1 MARIFS
7 ATFTPY
13 TYEQYAAPV
22 REATAYHQ
30 KIQDQ
35 YDAALL
41 EAYKLNSMLDQQND
55 PESWQLYND
64 TVKTIYDM
72 ANYLNTKGLDANA
85 QTNLMRVRMQSQ
97 NIFDINAAI
106 NRKQEAIKSFM
117 SSANGQN
124 PRYIGIRPE
133 ETSVDSWRG
142 GKTPNLYGVD
152 GKQVSDY
159 VQNAVTTM
167 TSQLID
173 EYSKGGYR
181 ITEVGINP
189 TYRQQILNA
198 ISGQLQ
204 PDENGYYHFTN
215 DTAQN
220 NYMNKLTYGIQQIL
234 QNTGRT
240 FGLDQIQ
247 QDENSERATI
257 NQSKF
262 ASELFNGVYNGI
274 QYSRK
279 SNVDEYALKAVEHRY
294 REQEKYQGQLYDF
307 YKDPTKHVFLPNG
320 KPNPYYGI
328 NQEEPAL
335 ATNSYP
341 VTYNGSKVA
350 WAQKYVTGYVDNK
363 TGQQVNPII
372 TKEKLDT
379 YNAIKD
385 CENKI
390 NQLGIDLR
398 FLQYAKSGESFDS
411 FVKKINDLSVSKE
424 RALDSEDYTF
434 DSGFWNTKKAL
445 QDSKNLAEIRKLYNS
460 LSILYKHQENN
471 MLTKAQHDDFRK
483 KVGKDLPEDYTYQD
497 VKNWVNND
505 PEWQSISTNAYVV
518 ASKTAD
524 PKHHDLLFEKLGNY
538 LNGKE
543 PEIYITD
550 EVGMKK
556 ESISKGDKKELIK
569 GINDETIKSKDVEFI
584 ITPESSY
591 QSRENYMIVQQ
602 GQTRYLVPIKG
613 LFSNYLHND
622 LGYFESLGR
631 DGYTPQTKLHKSWV
645 DGEQRG
651 AMYDNMAVV
660 SATIRQIL
668 DSEIPQETTNAQS
681 KAK

>member
-35 YDAALL
+35 YDTALL

-55 PESWQLYND
+55 PESWKLYND

-173 EYSKGGYR
+173 EYSRGGYR

-189 TYRQQILNA
+189 AYRQQILNA
-198 ISGQLQ
+198 ISGQLK
-204 PDENGYYHFTN
+204 PDENGYYHFTDN
-215 DTAQN
+215 TAQN
-220 NYMNKLTYGIQQIL
+220 NYMNRLTQGIQQIL

-247 QDENSERATI
+247 QDENTERATM

-279 SNVDEYALKAVEHRY
+279 SDEDQYALKAVEHSY
-294 REQEKYQGQLYDF
+294 RMQEKYQDQLYDF
-307 YKDPTKHVFLPNG
+307 YKDPTKHMFLPNG
-320 KPNPYYGI
+320 KPNPYYGAT
-328 NQEEPAL
+328 QEEPAL

-341 VTYNGSKVA
+341 ITYNGSNVE

-363 TGQQVNPII
+363 TGQQVNPIL

-385 CENKI
+385 RETKLE
-390 NQLGIDLR
+390 QLGIATR
-398 FLQYAKSGESFDS
+398 FLNAAKQGKPFNEFQAEIQKS
-411 FVKKINDLSVSKE
+411 
-424 RALDSEDYTF
+424 ALEQNNQTDY
-434 DSGFWNTKKAL
+434 SLHNTKQAL
-445 QDSKNLAEIRKLYNS
+445 QNPQNMAEIRSLYNQ

-483 KVGKDLPEDYTYQD
+483 KIGRDFPENYTYED
-497 VKNWVNND
+497 VRNWVNND
-505 PEWQSISTNAYVV
+505 PEWQSINTNAYVI

-524 PKHHDLLFEKLGNY
+524 PKHHDLLFDKVRNY

-556 ESISKGDKKELIK
+556 ESIGNRSKKALINK
-569 GINDETIKSKDVEFI
+569 INEKTIKPEDVEFI

-591 QSRENYMIVQQ
+591 QSNENYMIIQQ

-622 LGYFESLGR
+622 LGYFENSSR
-631 DGYTPQTKLHKSWV
+631 NGYTPQTKLHKSWV
-645 DGEQRG
+645 DGREKN
-651 AMYDNMAVV
+651 AMDANMATV
-660 SATIRQIL
+660 SAIIRQIL
-668 DSEIPQETTNAQS
+668 DSEIPQETTNAKS
-681 KAK
+681 EAK